1 VADFT
6 LEIVEGPNAGMQV
19 SLDRPI
25 EVGRDPGVALILHDE
40 LVSRHH
46 ARITPTRGGATVEDL
61 GSTNGTFVN
70 GNELH
75 GPTFTSAGD
84 QILVGVSVIQLRS
97 AQQVADRPAAVRQV
111 PAALRVPEHRPDY
124 LPPDLQSADKGGGA
138 PVPGA
143 AGPEPPGFRG
153 ALPPGTPPGPTG
165 PVQPV
170 GRPPEVPVP
179 GLDPLLDVN
188 TKRMALIAPLAVFVV
203 VAFALILWL
212 ALR

>member
-1 VADFT
+1 MADFT

-19 SLDRPI
+19 ALDRPI
-25 EVGRDPGVALILHDE
+25 EVGRDPGAAVVLHDE

-46 ARITPTRGGATVEDL
+46 ARITPTRGGATLEDL

-75 GPTFTSAGD
+75 APTFTSAGD

-97 AQQVADRPAAVRQV
+97 AQQVADRPSAVRQV

-124 LPPDLQSADKGGGA
+124 LPPDLQGAGQGGGVA
-138 PVPGA
+138 APGA
-143 AGPEPPGFRG
+143 
-153 ALPPGTPPGPTG
+153 PPGPTG

-170 GRPPEVPVP
+170 GRPPEVAVP
-179 GLDPLLDVN
+179 GLDPLLDAR
-188 TKRMALIAPLAVFVV
+188 TKRMALIAPLAIFVV
-203 VAFALILWL
+203 VAFAVILWL

>member
-1 VADFT
+1 MADFT

-19 SLDRPI
+19 PLDRPI
-25 EVGRDPGVALILHDE
+25 EVGRDPGIALVLHDD

-97 AQQVADRPAAVRQV
+97 AQQVASRPSAVRQV

-124 LPPDLQSADKGGGA
+124 LPPDLQSAGQGGGA
-138 PVPGA
+138 A
-143 AGPEPPGFRG
+143 A
-153 ALPPGTPPGPTG
+153 PGTPPGPTG

-170 GRPPEVPVP
+170 GRPPEVAVP
-179 GLDPLLDVN
+179 GLDPLLDAR
-188 TKRMALIAPLAVFVV
+188 TKRMALLAPLAIFVV

-212 ALR
+212 ALGQNGS

>member
-1 VADFT
+1 MADLT
-6 LEIVEGPNAGMQV
+6 LEIVEGPNAGTQV

-25 EVGRDPGVALILHDE
+25 EVGRDPGVALVLGDE

-46 ARITPTRGGATVEDL
+46 ARISPASGGATVEDL

-75 GPTFTSAGD
+75 APTFASAGD

-97 AQQVADRPAAVRQV
+97 AQQVADRPSAVRQV
-111 PAALRVPEHRPDY
+111 PAALRVPAHRPDY
-124 LPPDLQSADKGGGA
+124 LPPDLQSADRSAAA
-138 PVPGA
+138 PGSPA
-143 AGPEPPGFRG
+143 
-153 ALPPGTPPGPTG
+153 PGPTG

-170 GRPPEVPVP
+170 GRPPEVPIP
-179 GLDPLLDVN
+179 ALDPLLDVK
-188 TKRMALIAPLAVFVV
+188 TKRMALIAPLGVFIV